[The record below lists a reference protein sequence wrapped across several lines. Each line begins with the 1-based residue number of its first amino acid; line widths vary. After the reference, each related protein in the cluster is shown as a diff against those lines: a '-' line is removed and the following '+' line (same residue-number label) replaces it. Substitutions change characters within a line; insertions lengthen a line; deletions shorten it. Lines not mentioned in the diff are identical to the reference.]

1 MNVWLNGQ
9 ILPLEKAHI
18 SPLDR
23 GFLFGDG
30 IYEVVRFFDRTGMA
44 MDAHVQRLERSL
56 QLTHIKGFNARAHAA
71 RTYSTDRVRHGLR
84 FRRA

>member
-1 MNVWLNGQ
+1 MNVWLNSH

-44 MDAHVQRLERSL
+44 MDAHMRRLERSL
-56 QLTHIKGFNARAHAA
+56 QLTHISGFNARDLPSLCEQLLQAEN
-71 RTYSTDRVRHGLR
+71 LR
-84 FRRA
+84 DACV

>member
-1 MNVWLNGQ
+1 MNVWLNGH

-44 MDAHVQRLERSL
+44 MDAH
-56 QLTHIKGFNARAHAA
+56 TH
-71 RTYSTDRVRHGLR
+71 
-84 FRRA
+84 